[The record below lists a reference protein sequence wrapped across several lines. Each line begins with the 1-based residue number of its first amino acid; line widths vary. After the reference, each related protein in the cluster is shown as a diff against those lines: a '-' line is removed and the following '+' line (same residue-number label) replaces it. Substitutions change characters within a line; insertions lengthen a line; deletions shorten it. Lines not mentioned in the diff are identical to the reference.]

1 MKQVRRQRPGAGAML
16 VACRLAGLS
25 ALEAYYAGVRAR
37 AQCEAACDCAT
48 RREHQR
54 RHPAAG
60 RDGGEGAA
68 LTGLVA
74 HKLI

>member
-1 MKQVRRQRPGAGAML
+1 LPLDIVGYEIALNKWGERVIWVETHVARQP
-16 VACRLAGLS
+16 S
-25 ALEAYYAGVRAR
+25 AL
-37 AQCEAACDCAT
+37 
-48 RREHQR
+48 RRPHETWFR